1 MSGARGALGH
11 RLWGPLLFL
20 MLFAGALLLTPT
32 HALAQDSNKVV
43 RVGWFESPFNITDEL
58 GRRSGYSY
66 EYQQKIA
73 AYTGWT
79 YEYVEG
85 SWPSLLQMLK
95 DGRIDLMSD
104 VSFTEE
110 RAQDMLFSSLPMGA
124 EDYYLFATPDNKDVT
139 VDDFAT
145 FNGKKV
151 GVNKGSIQMD
161 YFRTWA
167 EQNNVNAELVEL
179 TGAEEDNLD
188 ALRKKEIDLYLT
200 LEGLDGKGRAIPLCK
215 VGSSDFYFVVSKTRP
230 ELLSE
235 LNSAMNRIMEENQFY
250 TKELAAEY
258 LQSAQSA
265 LYLDTHEMDWVQ
277 SHGPLRV
284 GYQDNYLAFC
294 STDPQTGELTGALK
308 DYLDV
313 ASDCL
318 ANVHLDFEPVAF
330 PTAAAALDA
339 LRRGEVD
346 CMFPANLT
354 AYDGEV
360 GGYFLTQP
368 IMNTDMSAV
377 IRETDAKVFA
387 RKERVTVAVN
397 VGNPNYDLF
406 LLDHFPKWRSIY
418 FADTPECLKAIAEG
432 KADCL
437 LISNYRYNNI
447 ASLCDHYH
455 LITQSTGVKM
465 DYFFA
470 VRRGDT
476 TTYSILNKVTS
487 AVPESTINAALTNY
501 YTEDAKTSLA
511 DTVRENL
518 SMAVGVFI
526 ATVLLA
532 VAAVFLTTRHRRK
545 SARTNS

>member
-1 MSGARGALGH
+1 MSRVRGSLGH
-11 RLWGPLLFL
+11 RLGQSLLFL
-20 MLFAGALLLTPT
+20 ALFACALLLTPT
-32 HALAQDSNKVV
+32 WARAQDPGRVV
-43 RVGWFESPFNITDEL
+43 RVGWFESPFNTTDEL

-95 DGRIDLMSD
+95 DGRIDLLSD

-139 VDDFAT
+139 GDDFTT

-167 EQNNVNAELVEL
+167 EQNNVDAELVEL
-179 TGAEEDNLD
+179 TGVEEDNLD

-200 LEGLDGKGRAIPLCK
+200 LDGLDGRGRAVPLCK
-215 VGSSDFYFVVSKTRP
+215 VGSSDFFFAVSKTRP
-230 ELLSE
+230 ELLPE
-235 LNSAMNRIMEENQFY
+235 LNSAMNRIMEENPFY
-250 TKELAAEY
+250 AKELATEY
-258 LQSAQSA
+258 LKSAQSA
-265 LYLDTHEMDWVQ
+265 LYLDAHEMDWVQ
-277 SHGPLRV
+277 AHGPLRV
-284 GYQDNYLAFC
+284 GYQNNYLAFC

-318 ANVHLDFEPVAF
+318 ANVHLDFEPIAF
-330 PTAAAALDA
+330 PTAAAALEA
-339 LRRGEVD
+339 LRHGEID

-360 GGYFLTQP
+360 GGYFLTSP
-368 IMNTDMSAV
+368 IMHTDMSAV
-377 IRETDAKVFA
+377 IRETDAKIFA
-387 RKERVTVAVN
+387 QKERVTVAVN

-406 LLDHFPKWRSIY
+406 LLDHFPTWRSIY

-447 ASLCDHYH
+447 SSLCEQYH
-455 LITQSTGVKM
+455 LTTLSTGVKM

-476 TTYSILNKVTS
+476 TTYSILNKVAN
-487 AVPESTINAALTNY
+487 AVPDSTINAALTTY
-501 YTEDAKTSLA
+501 YTEDAKTSLT
-511 DTVRENL
+511 DTVRQNL
-518 SMAVGVFI
+518 STAVGVFV
-526 ATVLLA
+526 AAVLLA

-545 SARTNS
+545 SVRTSS